1 MRNSMIAVATLIT
14 FTVSYAQNKNTEEIK
29 IEKEVLNHAKMNGDA
44 MVTTTSLYRLIA
56 LEGENSTYKDSLAYV
71 YFSARKYAPCFMVA
85 TDVLK
90 RDPKHIEMLEMKA
103 VSLESLGALDKALET
118 NEQLFKLTNN
128 NYNGYTVAKLQYSLK
143 KFDEA
148 FATIQKTEKL
158 NDTGD
163 FKVTFN
169 INQQHT
175 QQVELLASIS
185 YLKGL
190 IANELDKKDVAKES
204 FEKALKIQ
212 PDFVLAKDNLEDL
225 QK

>member
-1 MRNSMIAVATLIT
+1 MRNSIIAVVTLIT
-14 FTVSYAQNKNTEEIK
+14 FSVSFAQNKNMEEIK

-85 TDVLK
+85 SDVLK
-90 RDPKHIEMLEMKA
+90 RDPKHVQMLEMKA

-118 NEQLFKLTNN
+118 NEELFKLTNN

-148 FATIQKTEKL
+148 YTTILKTEKL
-158 NDTGD
+158 NDTGE
-163 FKVTFN
+163 FKVTFS

-175 QQVELLASIS
+175 QQVDLLASIA

-190 IANELDKKDVAKES
+190 IAIELDKKDVAKVS